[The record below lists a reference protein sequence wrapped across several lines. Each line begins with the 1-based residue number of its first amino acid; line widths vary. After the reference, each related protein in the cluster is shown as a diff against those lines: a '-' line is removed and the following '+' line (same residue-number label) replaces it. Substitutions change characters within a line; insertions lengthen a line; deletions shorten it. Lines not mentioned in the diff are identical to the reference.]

1 MWELTN
7 RSWWEGLQHRA
18 ATLCLW
24 SADKYSH
31 GVQVHFMSNTHKQTH
46 SSLTQFLQFSK
57 QLSASFIPCILCEG
71 DRQCDQAFRSQAEW
85 KKIPVFLLLFFC
97 LILVSVEPT
106 SQSELGHNYFVGQI
120 QVSLGY
126 WRTFKEHLKFGV
138 LNACRRK
145 LILFYL
151 WVWKKKK
158 V

>member
-46 SSLTQFLQFSK
+46 SSLTQFFCNF
-57 QLSASFIPCILCEG
+57 LSSSVPLLFPGFCVRTTISVTGLFAL
-71 DRQCDQAFRSQAEW
+71 RQSGRKS
-85 KKIPVFLLLFFC
+85 LFFC

-106 SQSELGHNYFVGQI
+106 SQPELGHNYFVGQI

-126 WRTFKEHLKFGV
+126 WRTFKEHLKFGFECF
-138 LNACRRK
+138 LKWTDSLYIFGFKICQ
-145 LILFYL
+145 I
-151 WVWKKKK
+151 
-158 V
+158 